1 VNDFAERAMADDN
14 SEKTSAESKAESKAE
29 ANSELPR
36 VDSPPL
42 SPAGGEPSVTPER
55 KIEPAISPAGGGEAK
70 PLPAAAHF
78 SLKLRPRHKRYAML
92 AASVTIAACLGAV
105 IGALA
110 TAPGTPSPDTAALQE
125 RQALTQ
131 SIDKLNKD
139 IAALK
144 LDLET
149 GTKSARSQI
158 AKINDKVTERLNRP
172 SEPQTTG
179 SIAAASPVTVPTPQP
194 RPDMRQETRQEMRPT
209 VLQDWRIFDVHNGRV
224 AVEGH
229 GEVYE
234 IGIGAPLPGL
244 GPVQQIKRDG
254 GRWVV
259 TTPKGII
266 VSQRDRRSFD

>member
-1 VNDFAERAMADDN
+1 MADDN
-14 SEKTSAESKAESKAE
+14 SDKTSAESKAEAISG
-29 ANSELPR
+29 LPKI
-36 VDSPPL
+36 DSPPL
-42 SPAGGEPSVTPER
+42 SPAGGEPSAAPEP
-55 KIEPAISPAGGGEAK
+55 KIEPAVSPALSLADGGEAK
-70 PLPAAAHF
+70 PLPTAAGF
-78 SLKLRPRHKRYAML
+78 SLKLRPRHKRYAVL
-92 AASVTIAACLGAV
+92 AAAVTIAACIGA
-105 IGALA
+105 IAGALA
-110 TAPGTPSPDTAALQE
+110 TAPGTPPPDTAALQE

-144 LDLET
+144 LDIET
-149 GTKSARSQI
+149 GSKSARSQI
-158 AKINDKVTERLNRP
+158 AKINDRIGERLNHA

-179 SIAAASPVTVPTPQP
+179 SIATSTSASPSVAVPTPQP
-194 RPDMRQETRQEMRPT
+194 RPDMRPL
-209 VLQDWRIFDVHNGRV
+209 VLQDWRIFDVRNGRV

-244 GPVQQIKRDG
+244 GPVQQIKRDS

-266 VSQRDRRSFD
+266 VSQRDRRSFDPY

>member
-1 VNDFAERAMADDN
+1 MADDN
-14 SEKTSAESKAESKAE
+14 SDKTSVESKAE
-29 ANSELPR
+29 ANSELPK

-42 SPAGGEPSVTPER
+42 SLAGGEPSVAPEPEIEP
-55 KIEPAISPAGGGEAK
+55 KIEQAASPAAGGEAK
-70 PLPAAAHF
+70 PMPTAARLSF
-78 SLKLRPRHKRYAML
+78 KLRPRHKRHALL
-92 AASVTIAACLGAV
+92 AASVTLAACIGA
-105 IGALA
+105 IAGALA
-110 TAPGTPSPDTAALQE
+110 TAPGTPPADTAAQQSALQE

-144 LDLET
+144 LDIET

-158 AKINDKVTERLNRP
+158 AKINDKISERLNHP
-172 SEPQTTG
+172 PETQTTG
-179 SIAAASPVTVPTPQP
+179 SIAPPPVTVPTPQP
-194 RPDMRQETRQEMRPT
+194 RPEMRPEMRPV
-209 VLQDWRIFDVHNGRV
+209 VLQDWRIFDVRNGRV

-266 VSQRDRRSFD
+266 VSQRDRRSFEPY

>member
-1 VNDFAERAMADDN
+1 MADDN
-14 SEKTSAESKAESKAE
+14 SEKTSAESKAE

-42 SPAGGEPSVTPER
+42 SPAGGEPSVAPER
-55 KIEPAISPAGGGEAK
+55 KIEPKIEPAVSPAEVGEAK
-70 PLPAAAHF
+70 PQPAAARF
-78 SLKLRPRHKRYAML
+78 SLKLRPRHKRLALL
-92 AASVTIAACLGAV
+92 AASVTIAACIGA
-105 IGALA
+105 IAGALA
-110 TAPGTPSPDTAALQE
+110 TAPSTPPPDTAALQSALQE

-144 LDLET
+144 SDIET

-158 AKINDKVTERLNRP
+158 AKINDKITERLNHA

-179 SIAAASPVTVPTPQP
+179 SIAVAPPPSVAVPTPQP
-194 RPDMRQETRQEMRPT
+194 RPDIRQEIRPV
-209 VLQDWRIFDVHNGRV
+209 VLRDWRIFDVHNGRV

-229 GEVYE
+229 GEVFE

-266 VSQRDRRSFD
+266 VSQRDRRSFDSY

>member
-1 VNDFAERAMADDN
+1 MADDN
-14 SEKTSAESKAESKAE
+14 SDKTAAESKAAT
-29 ANSELPR
+29 NNELPK

-42 SPAGGEPSVTPER
+42 SPAGGEPSVAPEPKVEP
-55 KIEPAISPAGGGEAK
+55 KIEPAVSPLDGGEAK
-70 PLPAAAHF
+70 PLPAAARF
-78 SLKLRPRHKRYAML
+78 KLRPRHKRYAVL
-92 AASVTIAACLGAV
+92 AAAVTLAAC
-105 IGALA
+105 IGAIAGALT
-110 TAPGTPSPDTAALQE
+110 TAPAKPPVDTAALQSALRE

-144 LDLET
+144 LDIET
-149 GTKSARSQI
+149 GSKSARSQI
-158 AKINDKVTERLNRP
+158 AKISERLNTP
-172 SEPQTTG
+172 PEPQTTG
-179 SIAAASPVTVPTPQP
+179 SITSPAVAALPTPQP
-194 RPDMRQETRQEMRPT
+194 RPDMRPELRPEPPRPV
-209 VLQDWRIFDVHNGRV
+209 VLQDWRIFDVRNGRV

-229 GEVYE
+229 GEVFE

-266 VSQRDRRSFD
+266 VSQRDRRYFD

>member
-14 SEKTSAESKAESKAE
+14 SEKTESKADI
-29 ANSELPR
+29 NSGLPR

-42 SPAGGEPSVTPER
+42 SPAGGEPSVTPEP
-55 KIEPAISPAGGGEAK
+55 KIEPKIETKIEPLVSPANGGEAK
-70 PLPAAAHF
+70 PLPVAARF
-78 SLKLRPRHKRYAML
+78 SLKLRPRHKRYAVL
-92 AASVTIAACLGAV
+92 AASVTVAAC
-105 IGALA
+105 IGAIAGTLA
-110 TAPGTPSPDTAALQE
+110 TAPGAPPPDTAALQSALQE

-144 LDLET
+144 LDIET
-149 GTKSARSQI
+149 GTKSSRSQI
-158 AKINDKVTERLNRP
+158 AKINDRISERLDRP

-179 SIAAASPVTVPTPQP
+179 SIAAPPVAVPTPQP
-194 RPDMRQETRQEMRPT
+194 RPEMRPV
-209 VLQDWRIFDVHNGRV
+209 VLQDWRIFDVRNGRV

-229 GEVYE
+229 GDVYE

-259 TTPKGII
+259 TTSKGII
-266 VSQRDRRSFD
+266 VSQRDRRSFAPY

>member
-1 VNDFAERAMADDN
+1 MADDN
-14 SEKTSAESKAESKAE
+14 SEKTSAESKAK

-42 SPAGGEPSVTPER
+42 SPAGGEPSVAPEPKPET
-55 KIEPAISPAGGGEAK
+55 KIEPAVSPAEGGEAK
-70 PLPAAAHF
+70 PLPVAARF
-78 SLKLRPRHKRYAML
+78 SLKLRPRHKRYAVL
-92 AASVTIAACLGAV
+92 AASVTIAVCIGA
-105 IGALA
+105 IAGALA
-110 TAPGTPSPDTAALQE
+110 TAPGTPPVDTAALQE

-144 LDLET
+144 LDIET

-158 AKINDKVTERLNRP
+158 AKINDRIGERLNRP
-172 SEPQTTG
+172 PEPQTTG
-179 SIAAASPVTVPTPQP
+179 SIAAQPPVSVPTPQP
-194 RPDMRQETRQEMRPT
+194 RPEMRTETRPV
-209 VLQDWRIFDVHNGRV
+209 VLQDWRIFDVRNGRV

-229 GEVYE
+229 GEVFE

-266 VSQRDRRSFD
+266 VSQRDRRSFQTY

>member
-1 VNDFAERAMADDN
+1 MADDN
-14 SEKTSAESKAESKAE
+14 SEKTSAESKAE

-42 SPAGGEPSVTPER
+42 SPAGGEPSVAHEG
-55 KIEPAISPAGGGEAK
+55 KIEPANSPSLSPAEVGQAK
-70 PLPAAAHF
+70 PLPTAAR
-78 SLKLRPRHKRYAML
+78 LKLRPRHKRVALL
-92 AASVTIAACLGAV
+92 AASVTIAACIGA
-105 IGALA
+105 IAGALA
-110 TAPGTPSPDTAALQE
+110 TAPKTQPPDTAALQSALQE

-144 LDLET
+144 SDIET

-158 AKINDKVTERLNRP
+158 AKINDKITERLNHA

-179 SIAAASPVTVPTPQP
+179 SIAVAPPPSVAVPTPQP
-194 RPDMRQETRQEMRPT
+194 RPDIRQEMRPV
-209 VLQDWRIFDVHNGRV
+209 VLRDWRIFDVHNGRV

-229 GEVYE
+229 GEVFE

-266 VSQRDRRSFD
+266 VSQRDRRSFDSY

>member
-1 VNDFAERAMADDN
+1 MADDN
-14 SEKTSAESKAESKAE
+14 KDKTSAESKAE
-29 ANSELPR
+29 ANNELPR

-42 SPAGGEPSVTPER
+42 SPAGGEPSVAPEP
-55 KIEPAISPAGGGEAK
+55 KIESAVPPADGGEAK
-70 PLPAAAHF
+70 PLSAAARF
-78 SLKLRPRHKRYAML
+78 SLKLRPRHKRQAAL
-92 AASVTIAACLGAV
+92 AAAVTIAACVGAIV
-105 IGALA
+105 GALA
-110 TAPGTPSPDTAALQE
+110 TAPGTPPPDTAALEE

-131 SIDKLNKD
+131 SIDKLNKEV
-139 IAALK
+139 AALK
-144 LDLET
+144 LDVET

-158 AKINDKVTERLNRP
+158 AKINDKVTERLNHP

-179 SIAAASPVTVPTPQP
+179 SIARPPVAVPTPQP
-194 RPDMRQETRQEMRPT
+194 RPEIRPI
-209 VLQDWRIFDVHNGRV
+209 VLQDWRIFDMRNGRV

-229 GEVYE
+229 GEIYE

-266 VSQRDRRSFD
+266 VSQRDRRSFEPY